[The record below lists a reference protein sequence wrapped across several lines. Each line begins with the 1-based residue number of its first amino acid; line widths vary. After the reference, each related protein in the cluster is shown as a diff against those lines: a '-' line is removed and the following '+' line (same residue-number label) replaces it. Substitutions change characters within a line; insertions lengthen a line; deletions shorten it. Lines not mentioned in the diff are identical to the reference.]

1 MYLHFLY
8 KALQKEAEKKGI
20 SDETLCFSMMKHL
33 GIRARYIANLLH
45 VSEMTISRKKT
56 TVTILDEHA
65 FWSLFTQEVFEQLH
79 KLSRELYPD
88 VVMLA
93 SLELFPFEVLHP
105 FYLSINDK
113 VKIIGLHL
121 LNISQQKIA
130 ELLGMTQP
138 NVSYIIRNYKKTYEK
153 VLRESRYM
161 NVSLTFQKK
170 GRIIL

>member
-1 MYLHFLY
+1 MYLHVLY

-20 SDETLCFSMMKHL
+20 SDETLCFSMMKYL
-33 GIRARYIANLLH
+33 GLRARDIANILH
-45 VSEMTISRKKT
+45 VSDVTIGRKKP

-79 KLSRELYPD
+79 NLKRELYPD

-93 SLELFPFEVLHP
+93 SLELFQFDVLHP
-105 FYLSINDK
+105 FYMSVNDK
-113 VKIIGLHL
+113 IKTIGLHL
-121 LNISQQKIA
+121 LGINQQKIA

-138 NVSYIIRNYKKTYEK
+138 NVSYIIKNYKKKYEK

-170 GRIIL
+170 GRILL

>member
-1 MYLHFLY
+1 MHLHFLY

-20 SDETLCFSMMKHL
+20 SDETLCFSMKKHL
-33 GIRARYIANLLH
+33 GLRARDIANLLH
-45 VSEMTISRKKT
+45 VSEMTISRKKP
-56 TVTILDEHA
+56 TVTVLDEHA

-79 KLSRELYPD
+79 FLTREFYPD

-93 SLELFPFEVLHP
+93 SLELFPFDVLHP
-105 FYLSINDK
+105 FYMSVNDK
-113 VKIIGLHL
+113 VKTIGLHL
-121 LNISQQKIA
+121 LGISQQKIA

-138 NVSYIIRNYKKTYEK
+138 NVSYIIKNYKKTYEK

>member
-1 MYLHFLY
+1 MYLHVLY
-8 KALQKEAEKKGI
+8 KTLQKEAEKKDI
-20 SDETLCFSMMKHL
+20 SKETLCFSMKKYL
-33 GIRARYIANLLH
+33 GLRARDIANLLH
-45 VSEMTISRKKT
+45 VSEMTIRRKKPNV
-56 TVTILDEHA
+56 TVLDEHA

-79 KLSRELYPD
+79 NLKRELYPD

-93 SLELFPFEVLHP
+93 SLELFPFDILHP
-105 FYLSINDK
+105 FYLSVNDK

-121 LNISQQKIA
+121 LGISQRKIS

-138 NVSYIIRNYKKTYEK
+138 NVSYIIKNYKKTYEK

-161 NVSLTFQKK
+161 NIALTFQKK

>member
-8 KALQKEAEKKGI
+8 NALQKEAEKKGI
-20 SDETLCFSMMKHL
+20 SDETLCFSMKKYL
-33 GIRARYIANLLH
+33 GLRARDIANLLH
-45 VSEMTISRKKT
+45 VSKMTISRKKP

-79 KLSRELYPD
+79 KIERELYPD

-93 SLELFPFEVLHP
+93 SLELFPFDVLHP
-105 FYLSINDK
+105 FYMSVNDK
-113 VKIIGLHL
+113 VKTIGLHL
-121 LNISQQKIA
+121 LGISQQKIA

-138 NVSYIIRNYKKTYEK
+138 NVSYIIKNYKKTYEK

>member
-20 SDETLCFSMMKHL
+20 SDETLCFSMRKHL
-33 GIRARYIANLLH
+33 GLRARDIANLLH
-45 VSEMTISRKKT
+45 VSEATISRNKS

-65 FWSLFTQEVFEQLH
+65 FWSLFTQEVFEELH
-79 KLSRELYPD
+79 KLPRDLYPD

-93 SLELFPFEVLHP
+93 SLELFPFDVLHP
-105 FYLSINDK
+105 FYMSVNDK
-113 VKIIGLHL
+113 VKITGLHL
-121 LNISQQKIA
+121 LGISQYKIA

-138 NVSYIIRNYKKTYEK
+138 NVSYIIKNYKKTYEK

-161 NVSLTFQKK
+161 NVALTFQKK
-170 GRIIL
+170 GRILL

>member
-8 KALQKEAEKKGI
+8 KALQKEAKKKGV
-20 SDETLCFSMMKHL
+20 SDETLCFSMKKHL
-33 GIRARYIANLLH
+33 GLRAKDIANLLH
-45 VSEMTISRKKT
+45 VSEFTIFKKKPK
-56 TVTILDEHA
+56 VTMLDEHA

-79 KLSRELYPD
+79 KLTRDLYPD

-93 SLELFPFEVLHP
+93 SLELFPFDVLHP
-105 FYLSINDK
+105 FYLSVNDK

-121 LNISQQKIA
+121 LGISQRKIA

-138 NVSYIIRNYKKTYEK
+138 NVSYIIKNYKKTYEK

-161 NVSLTFQKK
+161 DVELTFQKK